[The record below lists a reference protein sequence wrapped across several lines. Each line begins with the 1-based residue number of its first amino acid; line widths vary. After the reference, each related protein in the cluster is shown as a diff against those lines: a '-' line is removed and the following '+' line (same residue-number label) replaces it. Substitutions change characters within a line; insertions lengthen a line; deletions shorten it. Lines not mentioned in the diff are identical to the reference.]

1 MVFATFP
8 YSNYLISSTCISLY
22 ITILNSINLSFYK
35 KAVKNSPDIHN
46 LFSRF
51 PLSKDMVSHEVFS
64 KLCLVT
70 PIVLFIVFAF
80 ILIIPG
86 NAILLLINS
95 NYNYFGTTSNFA
107 YGQQQSKNQ
116 INSNITNSLDIQSIP
131 SKKIHV
137 GDIDIAYKTFGKG
150 DPILLIN
157 GYSQSM
163 DNWDPILLERLASN
177 HTVIIFDNRGIGNT
191 TSGEKGFSI
200 VQLANDTASLLDV
213 LEIKQIDVLGYS
225 MGGIIA
231 QELALNHP
239 DRVGKLII
247 YASTCG
253 GKEFTISQDVINTLS
268 NGTGTAMERIERLLH
283 LFFPEKWRNENPNY
297 LKDLP
302 KTTEIISNKTL
313 DQQIEAIFNWTGVCS
328 KLKNITQPTLVIV
341 GTGDVIASPANSL
354 LITEQIPG
362 AWLVQMKGGGH
373 GLMYQ
378 YPEKFSSIL
387 LTFLSTT

>member
-1 MVFATFP
+1 
-8 YSNYLISSTCISLY
+8 
-22 ITILNSINLSFYK
+22 
-35 KAVKNSPDIHN
+35 
-46 LFSRF
+46 
-51 PLSKDMVSHEVFS
+51 MVSHEVFS
-64 KLCLVT
+64 KLSLVI
-70 PIVLFIVFAF
+70 PIVLFIVFVF
-80 ILIIPG
+80 VLIIPG
-86 NAILLLINS
+86 IAVLLISSDN
-95 NYNYFGTTSNFA
+95 NNYFGTTSNFA
-107 YGQQQSKNQ
+107 YGQQQPKNQ
-116 INSNITNSLDIQSIP
+116 MNSNITNSLDIQNIP
-131 SKKIHV
+131 PKKIHI
-137 GDIDIAYKTFGKG
+137 GDIDIAYKIFGKG

-163 DNWDPILLERLASN
+163 DNWDPILLEKLASN

-200 VQLANDTASLLDV
+200 VQFANDTAGLLDA

-231 QELALNHP
+231 QELGLNHP
-239 DRVGKLII
+239 NRVGKLII

-268 NGTGTAMERIERLLH
+268 NGTGTAMERIERLLD
-283 LFFPEKWRNENPNY
+283 LFFPQEWRNENPNY

-302 KTTEIISNKTL
+302 KTTETISNKTL

-328 KLKNITQPTLVIV
+328 KLENITQPTLVIV
-341 GTGDVIASPANSL
+341 GTDDVIASPVNSL

-362 AWLVQMKGGGH
+362 AWLVQIKDAGH

-378 YPEKFSSIL
+378 YPEEFSSIL
-387 LTFLSTT
+387 LTFLSIT